1 MYIQTYAHIHT
12 HADTYTCLY
21 THTHTYIDIHT
32 HTHARARAHTHTH
45 THMCVC
51 VCVFSQIHTYIHTG
65 MREIA
70 IDFLERVLS
79 LDVSNV
85 LGICFLK
92 KLNVF
97 SAFVM

>member
-1 MYIQTYAHIHT
+1 
-12 HADTYTCLY
+12 
-21 THTHTYIDIHT
+21 
-32 HTHARARAHTHTH
+32 
-45 THMCVC
+45 
-51 VCVFSQIHTYIHTG
+51 

>member
-1 MYIQTYAHIHT
+1 M
-12 HADTYTCLY
+12 CVY
-21 THTHTYIDIHT
+21 THTHRERERERDT
-32 HTHARARAHTHTH
+32 HTHV
-45 THMCVC
+45 CVC
-51 VCVFSQIHTYIHTG
+51 VCVYSHKKKHTKNQTG

-85 LGICFLK
+85 LGIFLKK

-97 SAFVM
+97 SALVM